1 MIGLYVRRNF
11 RRRLVRTVLMVLSL
25 VIGVGTLV
33 TLNATVDSYRRYY
46 TGTVASEVGDFDL
59 TISRPDTAPSPF
71 LVPGDLT
78 PRLMAVPGVKQVAP
92 RLQGVV
98 SVRAG
103 TKEGDAAFVALDPA
117 LDHSGDVKVEEG
129 SYDLG
134 ISATGLPGVFVLRET
149 ADVLDLAV
157 GDALEIQYAPPETR
171 LRGRDLGASGSLL
184 RSTAQWEVRGI
195 GTQRGLTG
203 QSNNEGVV
211 VGLAPAQER
220 FHLGD
225 AAGRLI
231 VEIDPK
237 RYDSNNPEQSSFA
250 ARQVGFAV
258 RDALGDEDYVYGMP
272 RPRAVIDG
280 ANQFV
285 FWQSLIMM
293 YGLLSLGVVGLL
305 IRTLIMTNVQEQTRD
320 MAVMRI
326 LGAPRRQLFNL
337 VAAEVAAVGV
347 LGIGAGVVV
356 GQLVNNFVVVPLIR
370 DRAAGFSVDLPPVS
384 LRAIA
389 ISVLVSLVV
398 LAISALAPARRAA
411 GTKVSHAINPGVADG
426 IGLDD
431 LDKLRERRTDLRI
444 SAAGLVVL
452 CYPLLVFYV
461 FPLAFDFG
469 ILWVLAALIFGA
481 LLSLIVGAALVFFIV
496 ILPMERGLLWGI
508 DRVAPRVGYFVRR
521 TVLRGKVRNTLI
533 SLMIVMSALLP
544 SFLSTTL
551 ALQVT
556 NTETDRRLQGG
567 AAFRLNPPVS
577 ENSQRRRQ
585 QDEGGGGPATSAE
598 APSTFKP
605 EVLEALR
612 TDPAFKAT
620 LGRSRSYRTE
630 LRDGVGMRS
639 ATASV
644 VGIDADPRETLYVEA
659 IELVAGDPEALARLA
674 KEPGTAIIGT
684 GLATY
689 LDRQIGDKLQ
699 VVGDGKDHEETFTI
713 IAIAKRVGGLGSFTA
728 KQTDVWSGN
737 TTLLV
742 GMESYRS
749 LTNNPTYGP
758 PDPSRPL
765 VGTLLAAPVE
775 GQDEGELT
783 SDLRLRYATQYRL
796 GINSTAEIIKTVQRE
811 ARTGQ
816 IFLVVLTA
824 LTSVLAVFGVFAV
837 IYVSIYGRRAEI
849 GMLKA
854 IGTPGPHLLRVF
866 VGEAMVMTLS
876 ATLTGI
882 TAGVLLAYTFRLS
895 EGFRQ
900 ELPTHFALDPVVVP
914 AMLVLMILSSF
925 FSAVIATH
933 SLRRRRAIEILRSV

>member
-11 RRRLVRTVLMVLSL
+11 RRRRVRTVLMILSL

-46 TGTVASEVGDFDL
+46 TGTVASDVGDFDL
-59 TISRPDTAPSPF
+59 TITRPDTAPNPF
-71 LVPGDLT
+71 LAIGDLT
-78 PRLMAVPGVKQVAP
+78 PRLMAIPGVMGVSP
-92 RLQGVV
+92 RIQAIV

-103 TKEGDAAFVALDPA
+103 VKDGDTAFVALQPD
-117 LDHSGDVKVEEG
+117 LDQSGAVKVEDG
-129 SYDLG
+129 VYDLG
-134 ISATGLPGVFVLRET
+134 TGTTGLPGVFVLQET
-149 ADVLDLAV
+149 ADVLDISL

-171 LRGRDLGASGSLL
+171 LKGRDVPASGSLL
-184 RSTAQWEVRGI
+184 RTTAQWEVRGI

-203 QSNNEGVV
+203 RSNNEGVIV
-211 VGLAPAQER
+211 DLAVAQER

-225 AAGRLI
+225 EADRLI

-250 ARQVGFAV
+250 ARLVGFAV
-258 RDALGDEDYVYGMP
+258 RDALGHDDFAYNMP

-326 LGAPRRQLFNL
+326 LGAPRRHLFNL
-337 VAAEVAAVGV
+337 VAAEVAAVGL
-347 LGIGAGVVV
+347 LGIGLGVVV
-356 GQLVNNFVVVPLIR
+356 GQLVNNLVVVPLIK
-370 DRAAGFSVDLPPVS
+370 DRAAGFIVDLPLVS
-384 LRAIA
+384 ARAIL

-398 LAISALAPARRAA
+398 LAISALAPAQRAA
-411 GTKVSHAINPGVADG
+411 STKITNAINPGVADG

-431 LDKLRERRTDLRI
+431 LDRLRERRTDLRI
-444 SAAGLVVL
+444 SAAGLVIL

-481 LLSLIVGAALVFFIV
+481 LLSLIVGAAMLFFIV
-496 ILPMERGLLWGI
+496 ILPMERGLLWII
-508 DRVAPRVGYFVRR
+508 DRLAPHVGYFVRR
-521 TVLRGKVRNTLI
+521 TVLRGKARNTLI
-533 SLMIVMSALLP
+533 SLMIVLSSLLP

-551 ALQVT
+551 ALQVA

-567 AAFRLNPPVS
+567 AAFRINPPSS
-577 ENSQRRRQ
+577 ENSQRRRE
-585 QDEGGGGPATSAE
+585 QDDGSGGPATSAE
-598 APSTFKP
+598 AASTFKTDILD
-605 EVLEALR
+605 ELR
-612 TDPAFKAT
+612 GDPAFRAT
-620 LGRSRSYRTE
+620 LGRSRSYRSE
-630 LRDGVGMRS
+630 VRDGVGMRS
-639 ATASV
+639 AQANV
-644 VGIDADPRETLYVEA
+644 VGIDGDPRSTLYGEA
-659 IELVAGDPEALARLA
+659 IELVSGSPDTLGRLA
-674 KEPGTAIIGT
+674 LEPGTAIIGA

-689 LDRQIGDKLQ
+689 LDRAVGDTVQ
-699 VVGDGKDHEETFTI
+699 VVGDGKDHLEELRI
-713 IAIAKRVGGLGSFTA
+713 VAIAKRIGGVGSFTS
-728 KQTDVWSGN
+728 KQTDVWSGS
-737 TTLLV
+737 TTVLV
-742 GMESYRS
+742 AMDSYRA
-749 LTNNPTYGP
+749 LTNNPVYGP
-758 PDPSRPL
+758 PDPRLPV
-765 VGTLLAAPVE
+765 VGTLLAAPAAD
-775 GQDEGELT
+775 QDESKLT
-783 SDLRLRYATQYRL
+783 SDLRLRYATEHRL
-796 GINSTAEIIKTVQRE
+796 AINSTAETIKTVQQE

-824 LTSVLAVFGVFAV
+824 LTSILAIFGVFAV

-854 IGTPGPHLLRVF
+854 VGTPGRQLLYVF

-882 TAGVLLAYTFRLS
+882 TAGMLLAYTFRLS

-900 ELPTHFALDPVVVP
+900 ELPTHFAVDPVVVP

-933 SLRRRRAIEILRSV
+933 SLRRRRAIDILRTV

>member
-11 RRRLVRTVLMVLSL
+11 RRRRVRTVLMILSL

-46 TGTVASEVGDFDL
+46 TGTVASDVGDFDL
-59 TISRPDTAPSPF
+59 TITRPDTAPNPF
-71 LVPGDLT
+71 LPVGELS
-78 PRLMAVPGVKQVAP
+78 PRILAVPGVKGVAP
-92 RLQGVV
+92 RIQAIV

-103 TKEGDAAFVALDPA
+103 VKDGDTAFVALDPEQ
-117 LDHSGDVKVEEG
+117 DHSGAVKVEEG
-129 SYDLG
+129 VYDLG
-134 ISATGLPGVFVLRET
+134 VGPSGLPGVFVLKET
-149 ADVLDLAV
+149 ADVMDIRL
-157 GDALEIQYAPPETR
+157 GDPLEIKYAPPETR
-171 LRGRDLGASGSLL
+171 LKGRDVPASGSLL
-184 RSTAQWEVRGI
+184 QTTAQWEVRGI
-195 GTQRGLTG
+195 GTQRGVTG
-203 QSNNEGVV
+203 RSNNEGLIVD
-211 VGLAPAQER
+211 LRAARER

-225 AAGRLI
+225 EAERLV

-237 RYDSNNPEQSSFA
+237 RYDSNNAEQSSFA
-250 ARQVGFAV
+250 ARLVGFAV
-258 RDALGDEDYVYGMP
+258 RDALGHDDYTYNMP

-337 VAAEVAAVGV
+337 VAAEVAAVGL
-347 LGIGAGVVV
+347 LGIGMGVVV
-356 GQLVNNFVVVPLIR
+356 GQLVNNLVVVPLIK
-370 DRAAGFSVDLPPVS
+370 DRAAGFIVDLPLVS
-384 LRAIA
+384 ARAIL

-398 LAISALAPARRAA
+398 LAISALSPAQHAA
-411 GTKVSHAINPGVADG
+411 STKITHAINPGVADG

-431 LDKLRERRTDLRI
+431 LDRLRERRTDLRI
-444 SAAGLVVL
+444 SGAGLVVL

-496 ILPMERGLLWGI
+496 ILPMERALLWVI
-508 DRVAPRVGYFVRR
+508 DRLKPKVGYFVRR

-551 ALQVT
+551 ALQVA

-567 AAFRLNPPVS
+567 AAFRINPPAS
-577 ENSQRRRQ
+577 NNSQRRREQ
-585 QDEGGGGPATSAE
+585 NDGDGGPSGSAE
-598 APSTFKP
+598 APSTFRNDI
-605 EVLEALR
+605 LDQLR
-612 TDPAFKAT
+612 ADPAFQAT
-620 LGRSRSYRTE
+620 IGRSRSYRTTV
-630 LRDGVGMRS
+630 RDGVGMRS
-639 ATASV
+639 AQANV
-644 VGIDADPRETLYVEA
+644 VGIDGDPRSTLYGEA
-659 IELVAGDPEALARLA
+659 IELVAGEPEVLGRLA
-674 KEPGTAIIGT
+674 QEPGTAIIGG

-689 LDRQIGDKLQ
+689 LDRGIGDTLQ
-699 VVGDGKDHEETFTI
+699 VVGDGKDHVEEMRI
-713 IAIAKRVGGLGSFTA
+713 VGIAKRIGGLGSFTS
-728 KQTDVWSGN
+728 KQTDVWSGS
-737 TTLLV
+737 TTILTS
-742 GMESYRS
+742 MDAYRS
-749 LTNNPTYGP
+749 LTNNPVYGP
-758 PDPSRPL
+758 PDPRLPV
-765 VGTLLAAPVE
+765 VGTLLAAPAP
-775 GQDEGELT
+775 GQDEGKLT
-783 SDLRLRYATQYRL
+783 SDLRLRYATEHRL
-796 GINSTAEIIKTVQRE
+796 AINSTAETIKTVQQE

-824 LTSVLAVFGVFAV
+824 LTSILAIFGVFAV

-854 IGTPGPHLLRVF
+854 VGSPGRHLLQVF

-882 TAGVLLAYTFRLS
+882 SAGVLLAYTFRLS

-900 ELPTHFALDPVVVP
+900 ELPTHFALDRVVVP
-914 AMLVLMILSSF
+914 AMLILMILSSF

-933 SLRRRRAIEILRSV
+933 SLRRRRAIDILRTV

>member
-59 TISRPDTAPSPF
+59 TISRPDTATSPF
-71 LVPGDLT
+71 LVPGELT
-78 PRLMAVPGVKQVAP
+78 PRILAIPGVKQVAP

-134 ISATGLPGVFVLRET
+134 LNDAGLPGAFVLRET
-149 ADVLDLAV
+149 ADVLDLAL

-171 LRGRDLGASGSLL
+171 LKGRDLGASGALL

-211 VGLAPAQER
+211 VGLASAQER
-220 FHLGD
+220 FHLGSAVD
-225 AAGRLI
+225 RLV

-258 RDALGDEDYVYGMP
+258 RDALGEDDYVYGMP

-347 LGIGAGVVV
+347 LGIGLGVVV
-356 GQLVNNFVVVPLIR
+356 GQLVNNLIVVPLIR
-370 DRAAGFSVDLPPVS
+370 DRAAGFNVDLPPVS

-389 ISVLVSLVV
+389 ISVVVSLVV
-398 LAISALAPARRAA
+398 LAISALSPARRAA
-411 GTKVSHAINPGVADG
+411 GTKVTHAINPGVADG

-481 LLSLIVGAALVFFIV
+481 LLSLIVGAALVFFIF

-508 DRVAPRVGYFVRR
+508 DRVAPRVGYFVSR

-551 ALQVT
+551 ALQVA

-567 AAFRLNPPVS
+567 AAFRLNPPAS

-585 QDEGGGGPATSAE
+585 QNEGGGGPATSAE
-598 APSTFKP
+598 VPSTFKP
-605 EVLEALR
+605 EVLDALR
-612 TDPAFKAT
+612 ADPAFRAT

-644 VGIDADPRETLYVEA
+644 VGIDADPRDTLYPEA
-659 IELVAGDPEALARLA
+659 IELVVGDPDTLARLSR
-674 KEPGTAIIGT
+674 EPGTAIIGS

-689 LDRQIGDKLQ
+689 LDRQVGDKLR

-737 TTLLV
+737 TTMLV

-758 PDPSRPL
+758 PDPSRPM
-765 VGTLLAAPVE
+765 VGTLLAAPAE
-775 GQDEGELT
+775 GQDEGNLT
-783 SDLRLRYATQYRL
+783 SDLRLRYATQYSL

-876 ATLTGI
+876 ATLTGV

-900 ELPTHFALDPVVVP
+900 ELPTHFALDPIVVP

-933 SLRRRRAIEILRSV
+933 SLRRRRAIDILRSV

>member
-11 RRRLVRTVLMVLSL
+11 RRRMVRTVLMVLSL
-25 VIGVGTLV
+25 IIGVGTLV

-59 TISRPDTAPSPF
+59 TIARPDTAPNPF
-71 LVPGDLT
+71 LAPTELT
-78 PRLMAVPGVKQVAP
+78 RRLQAIPGVKRVAP
-92 RLQGVV
+92 RIQGIV

-103 TKEGDAAFVALDPA
+103 SKEGDAAFVALDPA
-117 LDHSGDVKVEEG
+117 LDHSGNVKAEEG
-129 SYDLG
+129 SYDLEPN
-134 ISATGLPGVFVLRET
+134 AAGLPGAFVLRET

-171 LRGRDLGASGSLL
+171 LKGRDLGDSGSLL

-211 VGLAPAQER
+211 VSLSSAQER

-231 VEIDPK
+231 VEIDPA

-258 RDALGDEDYVYGMP
+258 RDALGADDYVYGMP

-326 LGAPRRQLFNL
+326 LGAPRRALFNL

-356 GQLVNNFVVVPLIR
+356 GQTVNNLIIVPLIR

-384 LRAIA
+384 FRAIA

-411 GTKVSHAINPGVADG
+411 STKITHAINPGVADG

-496 ILPMERGLLWGI
+496 ILPMERGLLWAI

-551 ALQVT
+551 ALQVE

-567 AAFRLNPPVS
+567 AAFRLNPPAS
-577 ENSQRRRQ
+577 ENSQRRAQ
-585 QDEGGGGPATSAE
+585 QNEGGGGPVTSAE

-612 TDPAFKAT
+612 ADPAFKAT

-644 VGIDADPRETLYVEA
+644 VGIDGDPRDTLYPEA
-659 IELVAGDPEALARLA
+659 IELVEGDLDSLARLA
-674 KEPGTAIIGT
+674 LEPGTAIIGT

-689 LDRQIGDKLQ
+689 LDRRVGDRIQ
-699 VVGDGKDHEETFTI
+699 VVGDGKDHVESFEI

-737 TTLLV
+737 TSLLV

-765 VGTLLAAPVE
+765 VGTLLAAPAPD
-775 GQDEGELT
+775 QDESSLT
-783 SDLRLRYATQYRL
+783 SDLRLRYATEYRL

-811 ARTGQ
+811 ARMGQ

-854 IGTPGPHLLRVF
+854 VGTPGAHLLRVF

-876 ATLTGI
+876 ATLTGV

-933 SLRRRRAIEILRSV
+933 SLRRRRAIDILRSV